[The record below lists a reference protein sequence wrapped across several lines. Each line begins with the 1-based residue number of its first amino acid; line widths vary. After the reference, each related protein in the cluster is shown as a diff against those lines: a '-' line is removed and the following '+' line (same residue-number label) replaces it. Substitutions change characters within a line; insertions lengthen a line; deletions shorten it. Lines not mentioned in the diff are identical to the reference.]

1 MRHKLKCI
9 RRNIDFEVGEEIDNI
24 EKYDYERKKRYEY
37 EERRLRRIRAH
48 GTLGILLCQIFDRH
62 VNGFNGF
69 FHAFSF

>member
-9 RRNIDFEVGEEIDNI
+9 RRNIDFEVGEEIENI

-37 EERRLRRIRAH
+37 EECRLRRIRAY
-48 GTLGILLCQIFDRH
+48 GTLGILLYQIFDRP